1 MLDDLFSATVTV
13 DAADADRAAMRARA
27 YRVKRQKNGRA
38 RVTAW
43 FASEVAAAAWE
54 AEYGE
59 QGEAPMPDAYE
70 PDMSAGPESK
80 II

>member
-1 MLDDLFSATVTV
+1 MLDDLFTATVTV

-43 FASEVAAAAWE
+43 FTSEVAAAAWE
-54 AEYGE
+54 TEFAERPHPV
-59 QGEAPMPDAYE
+59 AIAYIDQNE
-70 PDMSAGPESK
+70 
-80 II
+80 